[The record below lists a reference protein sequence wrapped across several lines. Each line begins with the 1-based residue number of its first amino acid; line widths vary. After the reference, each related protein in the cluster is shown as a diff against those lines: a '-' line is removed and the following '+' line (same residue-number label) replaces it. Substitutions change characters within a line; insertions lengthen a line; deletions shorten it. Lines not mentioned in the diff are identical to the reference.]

1 MSEQKYGWRMPLAG
15 YCPSETCSITH
26 PATNLADTQLERIM
40 HGYPNLDSVRPM
52 TSSEADPEANH
63 LVLTFGGRPAVSSH

>member
-1 MSEQKYGWRMPLAG
+1 
-15 YCPSETCSITH
+15 
-26 PATNLADTQLERIM
+26 M